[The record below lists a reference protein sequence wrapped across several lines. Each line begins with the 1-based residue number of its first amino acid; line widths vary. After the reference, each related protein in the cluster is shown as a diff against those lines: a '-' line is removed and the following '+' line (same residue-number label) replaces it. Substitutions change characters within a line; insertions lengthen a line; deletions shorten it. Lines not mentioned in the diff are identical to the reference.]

1 MSTESKTPKT
11 PEGTTI
17 APCPGCGKDIPTRNY
32 IRVLNDDGT
41 YGRIVASATRCEEC
55 EAKHKKL
62 VAESRLRRAEAKAKY
77 EKSLADLLNS
87 VPKKTEQQIGFDMGL
102 D

>member
-1 MSTESKTPKT
+1 MSTESKTPQT

-41 YGRIVASATRCEEC
+41 YGRVVESVTRCDAC

-62 VAESRLRRAEAKAKY
+62 VAASKVREAEAKARY

-87 VPKKTEQQIGFDMGL
+87 IPKKTERQIGFDMGL